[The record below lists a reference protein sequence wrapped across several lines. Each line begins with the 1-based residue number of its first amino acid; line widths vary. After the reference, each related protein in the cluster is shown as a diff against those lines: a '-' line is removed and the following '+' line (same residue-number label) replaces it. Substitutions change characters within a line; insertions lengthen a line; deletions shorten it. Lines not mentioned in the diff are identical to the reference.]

1 MYALVIMALVFALM
15 PRASVCADRI
25 NEVLDIDPQ
34 IVNPENSKV
43 PEKPT
48 GVVEFR
54 DVSLAYGDAEHPSV
68 SGISFTANPGETT
81 AIIGA
86 TGSGKSSI
94 ICLIPRLRDV
104 TSGSVTV
111 DGMDVREYDL
121 DALRTRIGYVPQK
134 AVLFAGTIRSNIA
147 FGNEKMPTEKIER
160 AAKIAQSHDFILKK
174 EKGYD
179 DPIAQGGTNVSGGQR
194 QRLAIARA
202 MATDANIFVFDD
214 SFSALDFKTDATL
227 RKAIKDNTDGATV
240 IIVAQ
245 RINTI
250 LNADKILVL
259 DRGRIVGEGR
269 HDELIKT
276 CSIYAEIA
284 KTQMAQGGDAK

>member
-1 MYALVIMALVFALM
+1 MCPLHTATQDILPFPVFHL
-15 PRASVCADRI
+15 
-25 NEVLDIDPQ
+25 PQ
-34 IVNPENSKV
+34 NRV
-43 PEKPT
+43 
-48 GVVEFR
+48 R
-54 DVSLAYGDAEHPSV
+54 QR
-68 SGISFTANPGETT
+68 

-104 TSGSVTV
+104 TSGTVTV

-147 FGNEKMPTEKIER
+147 FGNDNITDEKVQR
-160 AAKIAQSHDFILKK
+160 AAMIAQSDDFILKK
-174 EKGYD
+174 KKGYD

-214 SFSALDFKTDATL
+214 SFSALDFKTDASL

-269 HDELIKT
+269 HEELMKT